1 LRVGTKTWV
10 LSGSSGIHAV
20 PAIAGRNAMTQFW
33 VIGGEYADTRF
44 EHLLGPREEWFGPFH
59 DYEAAKTEWAKRAWN
74 TVDDCHTRYRIERI
88 DPDGPP
94 PCTD

>member
-1 LRVGTKTWV
+1 MDDIKSFRQNLLEAQVMG
-10 LSGSSGIHAV
+10 
-20 PAIAGRNAMTQFW
+20 QFW
-33 VIGGEYADTRF
+33 VIGGAYTDTRF
-44 EHLLGPREEWFGPFH
+44 DQLLGPSEEWFGPFS

-88 DPDGPP
+88 DPDAPP